1 MERSTMAQAA
11 GLEAGEPAAA
21 FVDNYLSY
29 LLAHASHLVST
40 QFHAHLRRYGVQ
52 VPAWRLLATLS
63 EGDGKTIGHLAR
75 ISLYNQPTTTK
86 IVDRL
91 EAEGLAERRRCETD
105 RRRMLVYITQTGRD
119 LVDELLRDAQAHEK
133 RVLDGYTSEEVTLLK
148 NVLRTLILRL
158 EDDG

>member
-1 MERSTMAQAA
+1 MEGRDAVLVMD
-11 GLEAGEPAAA
+11 LEPDEGSGA

-29 LLAHASHLVST
+29 LLAHASHLVSS

-52 VPAWRLLATLS
+52 VPTWRVLATLS
-63 EGDGKTIGHLAR
+63 GGDGKTIGDLAR

-91 EAEGLAERRRCETD
+91 EADGYAERRRSEHD
-105 RRRMLVYITQTGRD
+105 RRKMLVYITPKGRE
-119 LVDELLRDAQAHEK
+119 LVDELLSAAQAHEA
-133 RVLDGYTSEEVTLLK
+133 RVLEGYSGEEVALLK

-158 EDDG
+158 EADG